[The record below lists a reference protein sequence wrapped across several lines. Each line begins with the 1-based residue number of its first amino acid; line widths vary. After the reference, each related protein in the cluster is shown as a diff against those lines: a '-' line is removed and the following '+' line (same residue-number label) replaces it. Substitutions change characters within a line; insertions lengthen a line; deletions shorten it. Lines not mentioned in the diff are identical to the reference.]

1 MSKGD
6 KLAKFKKMKD
16 INLDKVLDI
25 KENRTPNNFGL
36 YRMNCLI
43 IGKTGSGKTTIL
55 LKALLS
61 DAIDDFKLLLI
72 IVPRESLES
81 GFYKSLYDKLKSSKD
96 QKINGK
102 YFLFCIIGEEDLPQI
117 DKINKISKQIK
128 GKIAVILDDFINA
141 FQANEWLLFKRYV
154 TQLSRV
160 EYGASLFALTQN
172 LLQFPTTYRKNF
184 NVFVLFCNSLTILQF
199 KDIMRSY
206 YDYSDFTKEQLEALF
221 STFKRE
227 AHEPVWLINGAN
239 ADESMIW
246 KGTFINPEKIFNE
259 DKDER
264 SETQEKLETNLDER
278 SENTSSDSSEEK

>member
-1 MSKGD
+1 MSKDRRD
-6 KLAKFKKMKD
+6 KLANFKKMKD

-25 KENRTPNNFGL
+25 KENREPNNFGL

-43 IGKTGSGKTTIL
+43 IGKTGSGKTTVL
-55 LKALLS
+55 LKALLT

-81 GFYKSLYDKLKSSKD
+81 GFYESLYNKLKNSKD

-102 YFLFCIIGEEDLPQI
+102 YFMFCIIGEEDLPSIAQL
-117 DKINKISKQIK
+117 NKISKQVK

-160 EYGASLFALTQN
+160 QYGASLFALTQN

-184 NVFVLFCNSLTILQF
+184 NVFVLFCNSLTVLQF

-206 YDYSDFTKEQLEALF
+206 YDYSDFTKEELEVLF
-221 STFKRE
+221 NTFKRE
-227 AHEPVWLINGAN
+227 SHEPVWLINSN
-239 ADESMIW
+239 DADESMIW
-246 KGTFINPEKIFNE
+246 KGTYINPEKIFKDELSENE
-259 DKDER
+259 RSEDIGETER
-264 SETQEKLETNLDER
+264 SETD
-278 SENTSSDSSEEK
+278 SSDDDHK